1 MIVVDTGVLYA
12 AADRRDRDHDACV
25 GLLDAQTSAEL
36 VLPAPVVTES
46 ALLIRSRL
54 GDATEQVFVA
64 SVAAGD
70 FSVEDL
76 LEVDYH
82 RCAEL
87 LVTYADLHLGFVD
100 ASIVAVAE
108 RLGITALAT
117 LNHRDFR
124 VVRPAHTDAFELL
137 P

>member
-12 AADRRDRDHDACV
+12 AADSRDHDHGACV
-25 GLLDAQTSAEL
+25 ALLDARPSTEL
-36 VLPAPVVTES
+36 VVPAPVVTES

-54 GDATEQVFVA
+54 GDGTEQAFIA

-70 FSVEDL
+70 FTIEDL
-76 LEVDYH
+76 TEVDYQ

-87 LVTYADLHLGFVD
+87 LATYEDLHLGLVD
-100 ASIVAVAE
+100 ASVVAVSE
-108 RLGITALAT
+108 RLHISTIGTT
-117 LNHRDFR
+117 NHRDFR
-124 VVRPAHTDAFELL
+124 VVRPRHVEAFTLL

>member
-1 MIVVDTGVLYA
+1 
-12 AADRRDRDHDACV
+12 
-25 GLLDAQTSAEL
+25 
-36 VLPAPVVTES
+36 VVTES

-76 LEVDYH
+76 TEVDYH

-87 LVTYADLHLGFVD
+87 LATYADLHLGFVD
-100 ASIVAVAE
+100 ASVVAVAE
-108 RLGITALAT
+108 RLEITQIAT
-117 LNHRDFR
+117 LNHRHFR
-124 VVRPAHTDAFELL
+124 VVRPRHVDAFELL